1 VAVAIAV
8 GICLLVVSWLCWS
21 GRWRGW
27 SRVAVLPSIPITL
40 APALGV
46 CFVLIGIGGLAPEE
60 ARGAFYAP
68 ALLVATA
75 GIVLALWEPDWWGPR
90 WFRERDR
97 DFDLSVPI
105 NAAIASTVRT
115 DPAFG
120 SSEAI
125 VRARLGQEPV
135 ARWRAHL
142 VSDAYS
148 RPSAM
153 QRTGVVRGHLMLYPE
168 AIAFAA
174 DVREDRMR
182 GAPVVEIVPAGKLV
196 AARRVSAGTRPD
208 GSTRPAPDLPSR
220 VRPRIRLDTHDGP
233 RVFETASAARRA
245 RDIEERYLGGRQPAA
260 AAPA

>member
-1 VAVAIAV
+1 MAAVAIAV

-27 SRVAVLPSIPITL
+27 SRIAVLPSLPITL
-40 APALGV
+40 APALGL
-46 CFVLIGIGGLAPEE
+46 CFVLLGIGDLVSDGAS
-60 ARGAFYAP
+60 GAFYAP
-68 ALLVATA
+68 AFLVATA
-75 GIVLALWEPDWWGPR
+75 GIVLVLWDPGWWGPR
-90 WFRERDR
+90 WFRDRDR
-97 DFDLSVPI
+97 EFDVSVPI

-125 VRARLGQEPV
+125 VRARLGHEPL

-142 VSDAYS
+142 VSDDHS

-153 QRTGVVRGHLMLYPE
+153 QRIGVVRGHLMLYPE

-174 DVREDRMR
+174 DAREDRMR
-182 GAPVVEIVPAGKLV
+182 GAPVVEIVPAAKLV

-208 GSTRPAPDLPSR
+208 GATRPAPDLPSR
-220 VRPRIRLDTHDGP
+220 VMPRIRLDTHDGP
-233 RVFETASAARRA
+233 RVFETASAARKARA
-245 RDIEERYLGGRQPAA
+245 IEERYLGGRRPAA
-260 AAPA
+260 AGV